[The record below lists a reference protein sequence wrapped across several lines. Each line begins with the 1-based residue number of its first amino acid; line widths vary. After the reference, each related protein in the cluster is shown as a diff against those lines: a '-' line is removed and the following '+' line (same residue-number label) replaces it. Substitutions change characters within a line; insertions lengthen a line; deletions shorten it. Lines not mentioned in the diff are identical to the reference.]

1 MLNGLLHKR
10 RLFNRSVELLQHFT
24 FIVGESTMKNVR
36 ALSAF
41 ILIATVVLNSFPAVA
56 KGAKTFSHIEE
67 KANKNGLPAVSSPND
82 YDTTQ
87 SELRA
92 VIERYTSDRGSLNRF
107 YTVQNS
113 EARRAKMKKFY
124 ADWLAEIGRAN
135 FDAMSQDGKVDYV
148 LFKNH
153 LDHELRQVDI
163 RVKQFAEIEALI
175 PFASTLMALE
185 DARRKMETLNSQKT
199 AALFTTL
206 TKEIA
211 EKRKALEVSIKADK
225 ENINVKKTVA
235 NRAAVSLTSLR
246 ATMKNWFT
254 FHNGYD
260 PMFTWWVGEPYKQLD
275 KAMEEYAGFLREK
288 IVGVKPDDKE
298 AIIGDPIGRETL
310 MSELEF
316 EMIPYTPEELISIA
330 KKELDWC
337 ENEMKKASRE
347 LGYGD
352 DWHKALEYV
361 KTLYVEPGK
370 QPELIKQLA
379 LEAIEFV
386 EKNDLVTVPPLAK
399 ETWRMEMMTPER
411 QLTSPFFLGGEM
423 IQVSYPTNGM
433 THEAKMM
440 SMRGNNIHFS
450 RATVHHELI
459 PGHHLQGFM
468 RDRYKPYRGIFGTP
482 FWGEGWALY
491 WELIL
496 WEMNFP
502 KTAENKIGMLFW
514 RMHRCARII
523 FSLSFHLEKMSPQE
537 CIDLLVNRVGH
548 ELDNATAEVR
558 RSFAGDYG
566 PLYQAA
572 YLLGG
577 MQIKSLRKELVES
590 KKMTNRQFHDAILKN
605 NSMPIE
611 MVRATLMNVKLTREY
626 KPNWK
631 FYGVIQ

>member
-1 MLNGLLHKR
+1 
-10 RLFNRSVELLQHFT
+10 
-24 FIVGESTMKNVR
+24 MKNMR
-36 ALSAF
+36 AIF
-41 ILIATVVLNSFPAVA
+41 IFVLIVMCVLNTNLVST
-56 KGAKTFSHIEE
+56 GAKAFSHIEE
-67 KANKNGLPAVSSPND
+67 KANKNEISAGSATND
-82 YDTTQ
+82 YDTSQ

-124 ADWLAEIGRAN
+124 ADWLAEIDRAN
-135 FDAMSQDGKVDYV
+135 FDTMSQDGKVDYV

-175 PFASTLMALE
+175 PFAGTLMALE

-225 ENINVKKTVA
+225 ENISVKKTVA
-235 NRAAVSLTSLR
+235 NRAAVTITSLR

-316 EMIPYTPEELISIA
+316 EMVPYTPEELISIA

>member
-1 MLNGLLHKR
+1 MMENL
-10 RLFNRSVELLQHFT
+10 
-24 FIVGESTMKNVR
+24 R
-36 ALSAF
+36 AFCAL
-41 ILIATVVLNSFPAVA
+41 ILITLFTLGTIPAFTSSA
-56 KGAKTFSHIEE
+56 QAFSNPEE
-67 KANKNGLPAVSSPND
+67 KANKNEVSAPPVAND
-82 YDTTQ
+82 YDTTH
-87 SELRA
+87 SEMRA
-92 VIERYTSDRGSLNRF
+92 VIERYASDRGSLNRF

-124 ADWLAEIGRAN
+124 ADWLTEIARMN
-135 FDAMSQDGKVDYV
+135 FDSMGQDGKVDYV

-163 RVKQFAEIEALI
+163 RIKQFAEIESLI
-175 PFASTLMALE
+175 PFAGTLMMLE

-211 EKRKALEVSIKADK
+211 EKRKALDLSIKADK
-225 ENINVKKTVA
+225 ENIKIKKTVA
-235 NRAAVSLTSLR
+235 NRASATITSLR
-246 ATMKNWFT
+246 NTMKNWFT

-275 KAMEEYAGFLREK
+275 KALEDYAGFLREK
-288 IVGVKPDDKE
+288 IVGVKADDKE
-298 AIIGDPIGRETL
+298 AIVGDPIGHDAL

-316 EMIPYTPEELISIA
+316 EMVPYTPEELIIIA

-347 LGYGD
+347 LGHGD

-399 ETWRMEMMTPER
+399 ETWRMEMMSPER
-411 QLTSPFFLGGEM
+411 QLVNPFFLGGEM
-423 IQVSYPTNGM
+423 IQVSYPTNAM
-433 THEAKMM
+433 AHEAKMM

-496 WEMNFP
+496 WDMNFP

-548 ELDNATAEVR
+548 ERDNATAEVR

-590 KKMTNRQFHDAILKN
+590 GKMTNRQFHDAILKN

-611 MVRATLMNVKLTREY
+611 MVRASLTNAKLAREY

-631 FYGVIQ
+631 FYGAIQ